1 MMNFRL
7 PLSKERDEIGGSYYK
22 HRKVFAVTCNLDQ
35 KIKQRENVFV
45 FKRTIA
51 YDKHAVKQHLRV
63 LLTTMKHL
71 CFHVKGKSSVR
82 IVWRNANMILIGR
95 SICKL

>member
-1 MMNFRL
+1 MNFRL

-22 HRKVFAVTCNLDQ
+22 HRKVFCGYLQ
-35 KIKQRENVFV
+35 SRPKIKQRENVFV

-51 YDKHAVKQHLRV
+51 CDKHAVKQHLRV

-71 CFHVKGKSSVR
+71 CFHVKGKSPVR
-82 IVWRNANMILIGR
+82 IVWRNANMI
-95 SICKL
+95 